1 MLMDSSLVFKDPYN
15 PNFYI
20 GHKIF
25 YANHHR
31 GSHYHDSYEIYFTLT
46 DGYRYVVG
54 DKLYPFQSGDLFVFN
69 QYDIHHTIYSDDSL
83 RDIYVVHFNP
93 RFVRE
98 LSTPRANLF
107 QVFSER
113 GPGFSHRVHTTPQET
128 RSLIELFQKAI
139 HYYESNGYGYET
151 YQKILLTEILL
162 AINVIYQSPD
172 ADQAEAS
179 CGAKCEILT
188 DKAGPILDYINAHI
202 GEDISMDHLAKVFY
216 LSKDYLGKI
225 FKKATGYT
233 VKEYIISKRMM
244 LAKQYLLEN
253 EPIHQVME
261 KTGFTNYT
269 HFISTF
275 KNEVGVT
282 PKQFITKGM
291 K

>member
-1 MLMDSSLVFKDPYN
+1 MDSSLVFKDPYN

-20 GHKIF
+20 GHKKF

-54 DKLYPFQSGDLFVFN
+54 DRLYPFQSGDIYVFN
-69 QYDIHHTIYSDDSL
+69 QHDIHHTIFADDTL

-93 RFVRE
+93 QFVRE
-98 LSTPRANLF
+98 LSTPRTNLF
-107 QVFSER
+107 QAFNGR
-113 GPGFSHRVHTTPQET
+113 GPGFSHRVHTSPKQT
-128 RSLIELFQKAI
+128 RDLIDLFQKAI

-151 YQKILLTEILL
+151 YQKIILAEILL
-162 AINVIYQSPD
+162 AVNVIYQSP
-172 ADQAEAS
+172 EAGRS
-179 CGAKCEILT
+179 LPFGGAAGEMAP
-188 DKAGPILDYINAHI
+188 DKVDLILDYIHAHI

-233 VKEYIISKRMM
+233 VKEYIMSKRMM
-244 LAKQYLLEN
+244 FAKQYLLEN
-253 EPIHQVME
+253 ESILGVME

-275 KNEVGVT
+275 KNAVGVT
-282 PKQFITKGM
+282 PKQFVKKEIG
-291 K
+291 